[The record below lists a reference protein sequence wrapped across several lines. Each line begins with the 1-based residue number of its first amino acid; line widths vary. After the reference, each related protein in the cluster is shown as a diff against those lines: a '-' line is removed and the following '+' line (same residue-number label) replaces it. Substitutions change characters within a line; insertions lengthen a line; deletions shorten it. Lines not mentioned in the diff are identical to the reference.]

1 MRLWSMTQKIVYD
14 QPGKVS
20 AEDGVVH
27 LDGPD
32 SIDIRLT
39 DEAAEEISD
48 RLLEGALAAR
58 GQTFFAKKREPH
70 LARSAD
76 K

>member
-1 MRLWSMTQKIVYD
+1 MRLRMMEDKIIYD

-20 AEDGVVH
+20 AEDGIVH

-32 SIDIRLT
+32 SVDVRLT
-39 DEAAEEISD
+39 ADAAEEISD

-58 GQTFFAKKREPH
+58 GQMFFADKLKR
-70 LARSAD
+70 RRD
-76 K
+76 